1 MLHGSLWSNGTSF
14 YLRKESHIVV
24 KNQIHPLVFCHP
36 NSKVNIQILT
46 FQLLTISPEQLDS
59 PLNKRHSTSRW
70 CSLFSQPERGLLGL
84 ERSTPVTVSTVKP
97 SLTPHTISWLVP
109 SGCPAT
115 EKMSWELFPQHN
127 TRRHHH
133 PEDPNLWISWL
144 TCVMAYCNLCGLHL
158 AGEVAGQA
166 GQAWLVQS
174 RTLQQDEPF

>member
-1 MLHGSLWSNGTSF
+1 MYWRTQPWHTQDVHPSIPQTSFPWSRTSKKLLHWMLHGSLWSNGTSF

-109 SGCPAT
+109 WAIRLPSH
-115 EKMSWELFPQHN
+115 WEDVL
-127 TRRHHH
+127 RI
-133 PEDPNLWISWL
+133 ISP
-144 TCVMAYCNLCGLHL
+144 T
-158 AGEVAGQA
+158 
-166 GQAWLVQS
+166 
-174 RTLQQDEPF
+174 